1 MALFE
6 DKKQFFI
13 LIAAVATG
21 LVAAVLVSNFVQ
33 SSITTETNRIA
44 TQFQKKQQEKDDL
57 YKQDMQALNQ
67 KVVEVEQ
74 RAQKAVQDA
83 AKTAAAAAVATS
95 RQTRPGEAVPKEK
108 KFVSLAL
115 RTPAGK
121 RAVTLKMD
129 SLGAVGGLVNPGD
142 YVDIIS
148 HLNVPARD
156 PKNKD
161 KKDSVTAMIFQN
173 IQILAINTN
182 IDQPG
187 AYDEQQRDAGLK
199 VTVAVTPEEASLLAF
214 AEKNGNLELAL
225 RSPNEKKPAMI
236 SAATWSTLAEYV
248 LQNTGAELRVPD
260 ETEIKAKVV
269 ESEEDFVPRARKKTD
284 PYDPSIV
291 VIKGGKGAN

>member
-6 DKKQFFI
+6 DKKQLFI

-57 YKQDMQALNQ
+57 YKQEMQALNQ
-67 KVVEVEQ
+67 KVSEVEQ
-74 RAQKAVQDA
+74 RAQKAVQEA
-83 AKTAAAAAVATS
+83 AKNAAVAATANK
-95 RQTRPGEAVPKEK
+95 QARPGESAVKEK

-156 PKNKD
+156 PKVKD

-187 AYDEQQRDAGLK
+187 TYEEQQRDAGLK

-214 AEKNGNLELAL
+214 AEKNGKLELAL

-260 ETEIKAKVV
+260 EPEIKVKAT
-269 ESEEDFVPRARKKTD
+269 EPEEDFVPHARKKTD

>member
-6 DKKQFFI
+6 DKRQIFI

-21 LVAAVLVSNFVQ
+21 LIAAFVISHFVQ
-33 SSITTETNRIA
+33 SSITSETNRIA
-44 TQFQKKQQEKDDL
+44 TQFQKKQQEKDDV
-57 YKQDMQALNQ
+57 YKEQMQALNQ

-74 RAQKAVQDA
+74 RAQQAVQEAAQQA
-83 AKTAAAAAVATS
+83 AKTAAEAAKAKPVAD
-95 RQTRPGEAVPKEK
+95 GKKEK

-148 HLNVPARD
+148 HLNVPDRD

-187 AYDEQQRDAGLK
+187 TYEEQQRDGGLK

-214 AEKNGNLELAL
+214 AEKNGKLELAL

-248 LQNTGAELRVPD
+248 LQNTGAELRVP
-260 ETEIKAKVV
+260 EEAPVV
-269 ESEEDFVPRARKKTD
+269 VKPVLSEEEPQPRVCARRQIPTIL
-284 PYDPSIV
+284 PLL
-291 VIKGGKGAN
+291 

>member
-6 DKKQFFI
+6 DKKQLFI

-21 LVAAVLVSNFVQ
+21 LIAAVLVSNFVQ
-33 SSITTETNRIA
+33 TSITTETSRIA
-44 TQFQKKQQEKDDL
+44 NQFQKKQQEKDDL
-57 YKQDMQALNQ
+57 YKQEMQALND
-67 KVVEVEQ
+67 KVSQVEQ
-74 RAQKAVQDA
+74 RAQQEVQKAA
-83 AKTAAAAAVATS
+83 REAAAAAQQARAS
-95 RQTRPGEAVPKEK
+95 DDGKKEK

-148 HLNVPARD
+148 HLNVPGRD
-156 PKNKD
+156 PKAKD

-187 AYDEQQRDAGLK
+187 GYDEQQKDTGLK

-214 AEKNGNLELAL
+214 AEVNGKLELAL
-225 RSPNEKKPAMI
+225 RAPSEKKPAMI

-260 ETEIKAKVV
+260 EPIIKPAPPVETE
-269 ESEEDFVPRARKKTD
+269 EEAVAPHPRKKTD
-284 PYDPSIV
+284 PYDPSII

>member
-6 DKKQFFI
+6 DKKQILI

-33 SSITTETNRIA
+33 TSITTETNRIA
-44 TQFQKKQQEKDDL
+44 SQFQKKQQEKDDV
-57 YKQDMQALNQ
+57 YKQEMQALNQ
-67 KVVEVEQ
+67 KVIEVEQ
-74 RAQKAVQDA
+74 RAQKAAQEA
-83 AKTAAAAAVATS
+83 AKSAVAAGAS
-95 RQTRPGEAVPKEK
+95 KQAKPGDEASKEK

-115 RTPAGK
+115 RTPPGK

-129 SLGAVGGLVNPGD
+129 SLVAVGGLVNPGD

-156 PKNKD
+156 PKAKD

-187 AYDEQQRDAGLK
+187 TYAEQQKDPGLK
-199 VTVAVTPEEASLLAF
+199 VTVAVTPEEASLLVF
-214 AEKNGNLELAL
+214 AEKNGKLELAL

-260 ETEIKAKVV
+260 EAVIKPQVA
-269 ESEEDFVPRARKKTD
+269 EEETDVPRARKKTD

>member
-6 DKKQFFI
+6 DKKQLFI

-21 LVAAVLVSNFVQ
+21 LIAAVLVSNFVQ
-33 SSITTETNRIA
+33 SSITTETSRIA
-44 TQFQKKQQEKDDL
+44 NQFQKKQQEKDDT
-57 YKQDMQALNQ
+57 YRQEMQALNQ
-67 KVVEVEQ
+67 KVGEVEQ
-74 RAQKAVQDA
+74 RAQQAVQKA
-83 AKTAAAAAVATS
+83 AKEAAAA
-95 RQTRPGEAVPKEK
+95 QQRPVTDAKKEK

-156 PKNKD
+156 PKAKDKD

-187 AYDEQQRDAGLK
+187 VYDEQQKDTGLK

-214 AEKNGNLELAL
+214 AEKNGKLELAL

-260 ETEIKAKVV
+260 EPVIAPAPAA
-269 ESEEDFVPRARKKTD
+269 EEETIVPRARKKTD

>member
-6 DKKQFFI
+6 DKKQIFI

-21 LVAAVLVSNFVQ
+21 LIAAVLVSNFVQ

-44 TQFQKKQQEKDDL
+44 SQFQKKQQEKDEQ
-57 YKQDMQALNQ
+57 YQQQMQALNQ
-67 KVVEVEQ
+67 KIAEVEE
-74 RAQKAVQDA
+74 RAQQAVQQAAQQA
-83 AKTAAAAAVATS
+83 AKAAAI
-95 RQTRPGEAVPKEK
+95 RPVDEGKKEK

-115 RTPAGK
+115 RMPAGK
-121 RAVTLKMD
+121 RALTLRMD

-156 PKNKD
+156 PKDKD
-161 KKDSVTAMIFQN
+161 RKDSVTAMIFQN

-187 AYDEQQRDAGLK
+187 VYDDQQKDSGLK
-199 VTVAVTPEEASLLAF
+199 ITFAVTPEEASLLAF
-214 AEKNGNLELAL
+214 AEKNGKLELAL
-225 RSPNEKKPAMI
+225 RSPKETKPAMI

-260 ETEIKAKVV
+260 EPLIVKEEKPVEEEEPTVPKV
-269 ESEEDFVPRARKKTD
+269 RKKTD